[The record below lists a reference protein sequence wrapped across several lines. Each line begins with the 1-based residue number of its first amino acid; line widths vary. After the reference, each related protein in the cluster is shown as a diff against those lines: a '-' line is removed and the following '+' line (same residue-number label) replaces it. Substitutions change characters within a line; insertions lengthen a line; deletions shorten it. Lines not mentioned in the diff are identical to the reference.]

1 MDKFTYPY
9 LLLSPDY
16 RESSLG
22 IQVMHRLCHMINE
35 QGGKA
40 WMVNCEVNPEWNTPR
55 LDEKQWNDIQNSGQ
69 PWIAVYPEVT
79 SGNPLSAPVSVRYML
94 NREGII
100 MKNRLEA
107 GPDDLFFWYRS
118 EFAEKA
124 VNPEILCLEAYDL
137 DVFRDDNPHKDL
149 HVLYLNRIPKSAV
162 DFSQLPADIQIL
174 SMENPLTLSELA
186 QLLKRTNVLYSY
198 ESSGT
203 CALAILCGSPVVALR
218 AAGYEHLA
226 INTITI
232 RDNDGAGITLENSA
246 EGIARARQTLGKM
259 RENILARRETGQRQF
274 ERFVALTQQ
283 QAAQKDAEKQ
293 QHSLTH
299 WLQHRSVPQTLWPA
313 TPENIPRLLIVIQQ
327 HEGGDIQQTLNTL
340 LPQFEHAIGSQIVIV
355 SSDSANTKPNS
366 PLNYCP
372 PERLLSVVNSLAEQ
386 NAFDWVQ
393 FIPAGCDYSA
403 QGIRLAIDALQDIH
417 HLALVYADEAIKE
430 VNGVLSPHFKPAFN
444 LDLFLS
450 APHLY
455 LQRGFF
461 HREALMA
468 IGGLDTDYQRCFE
481 LDAILKLLIR
491 FDIGAIGHLSDVIAL
506 IPKEVCTATA
516 SQEQQQ
522 LLQRYLLQRGFD
534 QGSATAQPGKPWQIQ
549 YGRNITLSLSVIL
562 VAGDNLPA
570 LQRCFTTL
578 YQQMPT
584 QAFEM
589 RVVVQPHTS
598 DEIRAWLDWLV
609 KNNTAVIHIVESHER
624 SDMMAINRASQHAT
638 SEYLLLLNAN
648 TAFVSSTWFTAL
660 VNHALRPEVGCVA
673 PQLINFDNQI
683 VCAGYLLGINGLAF
697 PMGYGENW
705 GRAGN
710 LSRLL
715 SDCDYSALSK
725 DCLLI
730 RNSLWQQ
737 TGGFDTQFTQ
747 PLLASLDL
755 GLRIRETGHLSIC
768 TPYSVVAKDH
778 VITGYPSECLP
789 QPSSE
794 LTLFYQRWLAV
805 IAQDPVYS
813 LGYSLSQR
821 LFQPDTTLS
830 ASWNPLHHHGV
841 PNVVLIVGGQQ
852 DATVQRL
859 ILTLEMLASACA
871 LHLLLLERVPTAPE
885 LYRLKPDVL
894 LIAGEVNN
902 DLCQCVK
909 QFKQHSAC
917 QISYAL
923 SDDINRFNLKI
934 LFENELISTWLTSSS
949 AYVNWLKKRHK
960 MAVILPNILSEQCH
974 DRENQQHS
982 AKPRVLCI
990 THYLE
995 EKDCQLLDAAIVSY
1009 SDQLDWI
1016 ILGDSPKAW
1025 LPYIAETHRYF
1036 DERRLVK
1043 QLASLSIDFAVVPR
1057 SSIDENR
1064 FKDNFCL
1071 MQLAACSIPAVSS
1084 DVPSLACSLPG
1095 WKVKNNADAWKKA
1108 IHLRCEAP
1116 DETIQTASQLQA
1128 SLSALID
1135 SEDAKACWFKALGLS
1150 KK

>member
-22 IQVMHRLCHMINE
+22 IQVMHRLGHMINE

-40 WMVNCEVNPEWNTPR
+40 WMVNCEVNPDWNTPR
-55 LDEKQWNDIQNSGQ
+55 LDEKQWDEIQNSGQ
-69 PWIAVYPEVT
+69 PWIAVYPDVA
-79 SGNPLSAPVSVRYML
+79 SGNPVSAPVSVRYML
-94 NREGII
+94 NREGVI
-100 MKNRLEA
+100 MQNRLEA

-137 DVFRDDNPHKDL
+137 NVFCDDNPHKDL
-149 HVLYLNRIPKSAV
+149 HVLYLNRVPKSAV
-162 DFSQLPADIQIL
+162 DFSQLPADIHIL
-174 SMENPLTLSELA
+174 SMENPLTLAQLA

-203 CALAILCGSPVVALR
+203 CALAILCGSPVVALT
-218 AAGYEHLA
+218 APGYEHFA
-226 INTITI
+226 INAVTI
-232 RDNDGAGITLENSA
+232 RDNDGAGITLENTPA
-246 EGIARARQTLGKM
+246 GIASARQTIGKM
-259 RENILARRETGQRQF
+259 RENMLVRRDVAQRQF

-283 QAAQKDAEKQ
+283 QAAQTAAKKQ
-293 QHSLTH
+293 QHTLAH
-299 WLQHRSVPQTLWPA
+299 WLQHRSVPETSWPA
-313 TPENIPRLLIVIQQ
+313 ILNNITRLLIVIQPHQ
-327 HEGGDIQQTLNTL
+327 GGDEQHTLNTL
-340 LPQFEHAIGSQIVIV
+340 LPQFDHAVGSHVLVISAESPDEHL
-355 SSDSANTKPNS
+355 DSRV
-366 PLNYCP
+366 NYCT
-372 PERLLSVVNSLAEQ
+372 PERLHAVVNALAQQ

-393 FIPAGCDYSA
+393 FIPAGSGYSA
-403 QGIRLAIDALQDIH
+403 QGIRLAMDALQGID
-417 HLALVYADEAIKE
+417 HLALIYTDEAIKA
-430 VNGVLSPHFKPAFN
+430 VNGEVSPHFKPAFN

-455 LQRGFF
+455 LQRGFI
-461 HREALMA
+461 HREALLA
-468 IGGLDTDYQRCFE
+468 IGGLDPEQKCCFE
-481 LDAILKLLIR
+481 LDAVLKLLIR
-491 FDIGAIGHLSDVIAL
+491 FDIGAIGHFSDVITL
-506 IPKEVCTATA
+506 ITQEVTTSTA
-516 SQEQQQ
+516 SHEQQR
-522 LLQRYLLQRGFD
+522 LLERYLLQRGFE
-534 QGSATAQPGKPWQIQ
+534 QGSATAQPGKPWRMQ
-549 YGRNITLSLSVIL
+549 YGNNSPLALSVIL
-562 VAGDNLPA
+562 IAGDNVHS

-578 YQQMPT
+578 YQQMQSQP
-584 QAFEM
+584 FEM
-589 RVVVQPHTS
+589 RVIVQPQTS
-598 DEIRAWLDWLV
+598 EEIRHWLNWLV
-609 KNNTAVIHIVESHER
+609 NNNTAVIHIIESHEK
-624 SDMMAINRASQHAT
+624 SDMMAINMASQQAT
-638 SEYLLLLNAN
+638 GEYLLLLNAN
-648 TAFVSSTWFTAL
+648 TAFVSGSWFMAL
-660 VNHALRPEVGCVA
+660 ANHALRPEVGCVA

-683 VCAGYLLGINGLAF
+683 VSAGYLLGINGLAF
-697 PMGYGENW
+697 PIGYGENW
-705 GRAGN
+705 GSAGN
-710 LSRLL
+710 LSRLQ
-715 SDCDYSALSK
+715 SDCDYSALST

-730 RNSLWQQ
+730 RTSLWQQ
-737 TGGFDTQFTQ
+737 TGGFDRQFTQ
-747 PLLASLDL
+747 PLLAELDL
-755 GLRIRETGHLSIC
+755 GLRIRETGHLSVC

-778 VITGYPSECLP
+778 TIAGYPSFCLP
-789 QPSSE
+789 HPSPE
-794 LTLFYQRWLAV
+794 LTLFYQRWLTI
-805 IAQDPVYS
+805 IAQDPAYS
-813 LGYSLSQR
+813 VRYSLSQR
-821 LFQPDTTLS
+821 LFQPDATLS
-830 ASWNPLHHHGV
+830 AGWNPLHHHGI
-841 PNVVLIVGGQQ
+841 PNVVLIIGGQQ
-852 DATVQRL
+852 DATLQRL
-859 ILTLEMLASACA
+859 VLMLEMFASERAF
-871 LHLLLLERVPTAPE
+871 HLLLLERVPTAPE
-885 LYRLKPDVL
+885 LYRLMPDVL
-894 LIAGEVNN
+894 LLAGEVNN

-917 QISYAL
+917 QISYML
-923 SDDINRFNLKI
+923 SDDINRFNLKT

-974 DRENQQHS
+974 DRENQQDS

-995 EKDCQLLDAAIVSY
+995 EKDCQLLDAAIASY

-1016 ILGDSPKAW
+1016 ILGDSPKTW

-1084 DVPSLACSLPG
+1084 DVPSLACALPG

-1116 DETIQTASQLQA
+1116 DETIQAASHLQA

-1135 SEDAKACWFKALGLS
+1135 SEDAKSCWFKALGLS